1 MVRKLNDKGDR
12 TDMASTHRAGN
23 RSRTADGRNRYY
35 VQGSAVR
42 KLDVTREIEKKP
54 QRKISNRARKNREKA
69 KHMSAGYVVF
79 LCAAL
84 VVTGITLVNYIG
96 LQADITGSVQHI
108 SALEKQLN
116 DLKLANDEEYSRIT
130 SSVNLEEVK
139 RIAIQ
144 ELGMQYAQE
153 GQIISFASE
162 NNDYVKQMADIPQ

>member
-1 MVRKLNDKGDR
+1 
-12 TDMASTHRAGN
+12 MASTQRAGN
-23 RSRTADGRNRYY
+23 RNRTADGRSRYY

-42 KLDVTREIEKKP
+42 KLDVTREIERKP
-54 QRKISNRARKNREKA
+54 QRKISNTARKNREKA

-84 VVTGITLVNYIG
+84 MVTGVILVNYIG
-96 LQADITGSVQHI
+96 LQADITSSVKHI

-130 SSVNLEEVK
+130 SSINLEEVK

-162 NNDYVKQMADIPQ
+162 NNDYVKQMADIPH